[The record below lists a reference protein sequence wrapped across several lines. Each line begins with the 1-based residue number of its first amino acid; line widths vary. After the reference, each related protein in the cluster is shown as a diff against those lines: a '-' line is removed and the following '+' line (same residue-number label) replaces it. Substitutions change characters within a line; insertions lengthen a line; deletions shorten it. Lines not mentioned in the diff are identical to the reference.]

1 MNTPNILYFPTKL
14 DGSQPRKKRKDKV
27 FFYPDTGVIG
37 EQGGE
42 ITHINN
48 LTKLPIDKYFYNFN
62 TFKKTKT
69 PISIITRINNLVF
82 ISQTV
87 FSKYF
92 NRKRKI
98 YKIDYSTLHTKVK
111 YEKRTGNH
119 HLYITLDDGA
129 GYQRIV
135 LDSRYRKLKDQ
146 TRMFKLPDYP
156 LKLTLSNSMSLHDH
170 CTLFALEGFE
180 DAVCLQSIIDNKIE
194 PFYTHLLLPQILTT
208 GFYKIFCTFGSATLH
223 NHSGAIIIPDN
234 DIDFQ
239 ERKGY
244 TYLKIPKQFKDL
256 NSWISHFVYD
266 VTPCLLVK

>member
-1 MNTPNILYFPTKL
+1 MNILYFPTKL

-42 ITHINN
+42 ITHISN
-48 LTKLPIDKYFYNFN
+48 LTKLPTDKYFYNFN
-62 TFKKTKT
+62 TLKKNKT
-69 PISIITRINNLVF
+69 FIPRTNITRINNLTF
-82 ISQTV
+82 ISQMV

-92 NRKRKI
+92 KRIRKI
-98 YKIDYSTLHTKVK
+98 HNTDYSTLHTKVK

-119 HLYITLDDGA
+119 HLYFALDDGA

-135 LDSRYRKLKDQ
+135 LDSKYRKLKDQ

-170 CTLFALEGFE
+170 CTLFAIEGFE
-180 DAVCLQSIIDNKIE
+180 DAVCLQSIIDNKTE
-194 PFYTHLLLPQILTT
+194 PFYTQLLLPQILTT

-223 NHSGAIIIPDN
+223 THSGAIIIPDN

-239 ERKGY
+239 ERKGH
-244 TYLKIPKQFKDL
+244 TYLKIPKEYKDL
-256 NSWISHFVYD
+256 NSWLKSL
-266 VTPCLLVK
+266 TE